1 MNFRIYV
8 FLILISTNSAFAT
21 ELVYHFQNPNFGGNP
36 LNGPFLLN
44 EANAQN
50 SYKAPKV
57 ETVKIPKKTAI
68 EQFTDKVETALFNKL
83 ATSNIEALTSVI
95 VDPVTGNIV
104 PGANADVGTYNI
116 SVSNVVEGDNG
127 TKLLNVI
134 ISDGITNTNISVPY
148 LNE

>member
-21 ELVYHFQNPNFGGNP
+21 ELVYRFDNPNFGGSP
-36 LNGPFLLN
+36 LNGPVLLN

-50 SYKAPKV
+50 GYKAPKV
-57 ETVKIPKKTAI
+57 EPVTTPKKTAI
-68 EQFTDKVETALFNKL
+68 EQFTDKVSTALLNKI
-83 ATSNIEALTSVI
+83 AASNIDAITSVI
-95 VDPVTGNIV
+95 VDPKTGNLV
-104 PGANADVGTYNI
+104 PGSNADTGIYNI
-116 SVSNVVEGDNG
+116 SVSNVVEGSNG

-148 LNE
+148 INE

>member
-1 MNFRIYV
+1 MNLRIYL

-21 ELVYHFQNPNFGGNP
+21 ELVYHFQNPNFGGSP

-50 SYKAPKV
+50 GYKAPKV
-57 ETVKIPKKTAI
+57 APVTTPKKTDI
-68 EQFTDKVETALFNKL
+68 EKFTDKVSTALLNKI
-83 ATSNIEALTSVI
+83 AASNIDAITSVI
-95 VDPVTGNIV
+95 VDPKTGNLV
-104 PGANADVGTYNI
+104 PGANADVGVYNI
-116 SVSNVVEGDNG
+116 SVSNVVEGVNG